1 MQNTPHLGNIS
12 LFNGVNPKLVKQVS
26 ILEVFKRIREQK
38 ALKIQ
43 IEAIRAIK
51 EKKRRQDAKKKLQ
64 AITPSGS
71 FSYHAADKLLW
82 HSGIICIDI
91 DNLNET
97 TLQTVREKLE
107 QDKYVYAY
115 FLGPSANGYKVF
127 FQTDLMGETPTPA
140 DVKAKQAAHKDYW
153 LRIAH
158 YVAQAYAAD
167 VSADPKCKDVSRLC
181 YLSHDPELY
190 ISDACETVLNLTFPL
205 PPDVEKEKAKSNAKP
220 TQQLSY
226 EHTNEQFNDIRK
238 FTDNKYTYAPGSRN
252 EYINIFCI
260 NCKLRGIDIHDLESY
275 CLNEFTDYEAGMNEV
290 VSIMRSVYANN
301 KFPFGSK
308 QPYQRNQGKKQPQNT
323 KPAPT
328 DDASEED
335 AEGYAAEGF
344 NTDVLFWYTIEKTN
358 KDTGE
363 VTEEVK
369 FSYEDGIT
377 FLENNGFC
385 KLPMD
390 NGAYQFVRIK
400 NNVVEP
406 VNIMQMRSFM
416 LALLKTKPV
425 AYKKAR
431 EMFRR
436 GSKQYSAQSYLEG
449 LKDVKPQFHRDTK
462 DAAHYY
468 FRNCWVEVTATG
480 ITTKQYSELKG
491 CIWSK
496 QKHDRDFSI
505 DSSEQGSVFQDFIQT
520 AILGRNLR
528 PDEKITPRE
537 VQMLQA
543 TYSAMGYMAHGYK
556 DPILVKCVIL
566 VDKSKR
572 SHNDSN
578 GRSGKT
584 LMCKALGYVV
594 PRCVLDG
601 RNFKWDGRNPFDKLN
616 LDHRI
621 LHFDDIP
628 KNFDFERTYSIT
640 TEDFTYNKM
649 YQDSI
654 TIPFEDSPKIMITTN
669 TSLRASG
676 ESAKARQHIIEFS
689 GFFNSEHTP
698 FKEYGQRFFT
708 DWDEQEWN
716 LYYNFQLECV
726 KLHLK
731 EGLVPFPLENYEENK
746 LVDDI
751 GFDELEWIE
760 ARILAA
766 WASTDKQRQ
775 EKKAMFN
782 DFLAEFR
789 NKQHMK
795 MNTFSKWLEQVC
807 KLRGYVINAHKNG
820 ERDKS
825 GSIEYVTFTRPQAE
839 QPKAEE

>member
-1 MQNTPHLGNIS
+1 MGRIS
-12 LFNGVNPKLVKQVS
+12 LFNGIKPEVVEQVMILDTLRRIAKEKKLKV
-26 ILEVFKRIREQK
+26 
-38 ALKIQ
+38 Q
-43 IEAIRAIK
+43 IEAIRTIK
-51 EKKRRQDAKKKLQ
+51 DKKRRNESKKKLQ
-64 AITPSGS
+64 AVTWSGS
-71 FSYHAADKLLW
+71 FSHREADKLLW

-91 DNLNET
+91 DNLPLAAMAAT
-97 TLQTVREKLE
+97 AE
-107 QDKYVYAY
+107 QLRNDKYVYA
-115 FLGPSANGYKVF
+115 FFIGPSGNGFKVL
-127 FQTDLMGETPTPA
+127 FQTDLVGETKTPIE
-140 DVKAKQAAHKDYW
+140 VTAKQDAHKDYW
-153 LRIAH
+153 IRL
-158 YVAQAYAAD
+158 AYYIENNYGTLVEAD
-167 VSADPKCKDVSRLC
+167 AKCKDVSRLC
-181 YLSHDPELY
+181 FLSYDEQLY
-190 ISDACETVLNLTFPL
+190 IADTCETVLNLTFPL

-308 QPYQRNQGKKQPQNT
+308 QPYQRNQGKQQPQRSN

-328 DDASEED
+328 DAAIEED

-344 NTDVLFWYTIEKTN
+344 NTETLFWYTIEKAN

-491 CIWSK
+491 CIWAK
-496 QKHDRDFSI
+496 QKHDRDFRVRG
-505 DSSEQGSVFQDFIQT
+505 ENEPYSVFQDFIQCAIIGRRLAPGETFTEREQKMMQATWT
-520 AILGRNLR
+520 AI
-528 PDEKITPRE
+528 
-537 VQMLQA
+537 
-543 TYSAMGYMAHGYK
+543 GYMPHGYK
-556 DPILVKCVIL
+556 DPINVKCVIL

-584 LMCKALGYVV
+584 LMCKALGYAV

-628 KNFDFERTYSIT
+628 KNFDFERTYSLT

-689 GFFNSEHTP
+689 NFFNSEHTP
-698 FKEYGQRFFT
+698 YKEFGRRFFNE
-708 DWDEQEWN
+708 WDENEWN
-716 LYYNFQLECV
+716 LFDNFMIEAVRLYLEI
-726 KLHLK
+726 
-731 EGLVPFPLENYEENK
+731 GLVPFPLENYEENK

-760 ARILAA
+760 SRIMAA
-766 WASTDKQRQ
+766 WSSNTRQ
-775 EKKAMFN
+775 EKKALFN

-795 MNTFSKWLEQVC
+795 MNTFTKWLEQVC
-807 KLRGYVINAHKNG
+807 KLRGYVINGHKKG

-825 GSIEYVTFTRPQAE
+825 GSIEYLTFTKPQNDI
-839 QPKAEE
+839 PKPEEEAF